1 MTKRAAHTVLLLA
14 LLLCVAETAWAQQ
27 LAAPSDGVA
36 TGADRQNGSPGKP
49 SRYDPGSGFKI
60 IDTDLGDVN
69 FRVFTYVRYLN
80 QRLTDPTYTDSFGK
94 ISDVQQRQD
103 IQFQKLLIYFY
114 GWLLNPKFRYLTYV
128 WTSNTSLGT
137 SSSVVVAGN
146 LTYQFSRRF
155 TLGAGI
161 ASLPGVRSTEG
172 SFPHW
177 LSVDSRL
184 IADEF
189 LRPSYTTGLFAR
201 GDLGS
206 GLHYDA
212 MLGNNLS
219 QFGIDAGQL
228 DNDLDT
234 VALALTW
241 MPTTGEFGRSGAF
254 GDFEGHDK
262 VATRFGA
269 HFTRSDESRQAQ
281 PTTDAFDNV
290 QLRVSDGNVIFAPG
304 LFAAGTQ
311 IDEATY
317 RMWSIDGGVK
327 YRGVSFDVEYY
338 NRDIDHFVVRGAL
351 PFSALHDTGFQV
363 QASAMPIRQ
372 QLQAYVGGSKVFGEY
387 GDPSDFRAGVNFY
400 PWKNQVVRWNAEYLR
415 LNRSPVGALNLPY
428 SVGMNGP
435 VFHSSLMVW
444 F

>member
-1 MTKRAAHTVLLLA
+1 M
-14 LLLCVAETAWAQQ
+14 
-27 LAAPSDGVA
+27 
-36 TGADRQNGSPGKP
+36 
-49 SRYDPGSGFKI
+49 
-60 IDTDLGDVN
+60 
-69 FRVFTYVRYLN
+69 FTYVRYLN
-80 QRLTDPTYTDSFGK
+80 QRGVDSTYTDSFGK
-94 ISDVQQRQD
+94 TSDVQERQD

-114 GWLLNPKFRYLTYV
+114 GWLLDPKFRYLTYV

-137 SSSVVVAGN
+137 TSQVVVAGN
-146 LTYQFSRRF
+146 LTYQFSPHF

-172 SFPHW
+172 NFPHW

-201 GDLGS
+201 GS
-206 GLHYDA
+206 IAKGLHYDA

-234 VALALTW
+234 FSMAITW
-241 MPTTGEFGRSGAF
+241 MPTTGEFGKSGAF

-262 VATRFGA
+262 VATRVGG

-290 QLRVSDGNVIFAPG
+290 QLRISDGNVIFAPG
-304 LFAAGTQ
+304 LFAPGTQ

-317 RMWSIDGGVK
+317 RMWSLDAGVK
-327 YRGVSFDVEYY
+327 YRGIAAEGEYY
-338 NRDIDHFVVRGAL
+338 NRTMDNFVVRGPL
-351 PFSALHDTGFQV
+351 PFTALHDTGFQL
-363 QASAMPIRQ
+363 QASAMPIAQ
-372 QLQAYVGGSKVFGEY
+372 QLQAYVAGSKVFGEY
-387 GDPSDFRAGVNFY
+387 GDPSDFRAGVNVY
-400 PWKNQVVRWNAEYLR
+400 PWKNQVIRWNVEFLNV
-415 LNRSPVGALNLPY
+415 NRSPVGAMNLPY